1 MIRPFDIRDIPT
13 LHRYRNRG
21 LFLDNVPT
29 LTWGKGLVPAGAM
42 LLPFASAMGVFTSI
56 CKYDSQQTIPIL
68 GQVSHA
74 AGSPFSRLTF
84 LAPDSAIDSPVLSP
98 LLEHLIRRVGE
109 RGAQNLTAEVDEKT
123 QSFETLRGENF
134 SIYARQ
140 RIWRLKKVGNGSI
153 DKMAWRNLI
162 SLDDINV
169 RKLYNA
175 LVPTLVQQVEIAPW
189 GRGHGWVY
197 YKDGELLAFSEVV
210 HGPRGIWVQPFVH
223 PDMENADQYLKRLL
237 QYLRPRSGR
246 PIYVCL
252 RSYQAWLSIVLEQL
266 GAEPGPPQ
274 AVMVR
279 RLAAAVKKPVLA
291 PLPKINGGREPT
303 TSFFE
308 NGSSER

>member
-1 MIRPFDIRDIPT
+1 MIRTFDIRDIPT
-13 LHRYRNRG
+13 LRHYHNRG
-21 LFLDNVPT
+21 LFLDNVLT
-29 LTWGKGLVPAGAM
+29 LTWGKGLIPARAM

-56 CKYDSQQTIPIL
+56 CKYDSKQTIPIL

-74 AGSPFSRLTF
+74 TGSPFSRLAF

-98 LLEHLIRRVGE
+98 LLEHLICKVGE

-140 RIWRLKKVGNGSI
+140 RIWRLRQVGISSI

-162 SLDDINV
+162 SLDEINI

-175 LVPTLVQQVEIAPW
+175 LVPALVQQVEMAPW
-189 GRGHGWVY
+189 NRGHGWVY
-197 YKDGELLAFSEVV
+197 YKDGKLLAFSEVV
-210 HGPRGIWVQPFVH
+210 RGPRGIWLQPFVH
-223 PDMENADQYLKRLL
+223 PDMENADQHLKRLL
-237 QYLRPRSGR
+237 QNLRPRSGR

-252 RSYQAWLSIVLEQL
+252 RSYQAWLSIVLEEL

-279 RLAAAVKKPVLA
+279 RLAAAVKKPALA
-291 PLPKINGGREPT
+291 PFPQINGSREPT

-308 NGSSER
+308 NGSPER